1 MRKTRGNTDAGKA
14 LCFSQMRKTHNTV
27 CQLRGDCY
35 LLPVNGPTSLIVSG
49 SPSWSSVSWFLMY
62 SAIRLAF
69 FPAVSTEYPLLQN
82 SLLRYLYFHSPNCSY
97 SIVLLLPFWY
107 PMKLETDSF
116 GGISYSIWTWS
127 GHASASTI
135 FTPFHSRNCR
145 NTFPTASRFSP

>member
-1 MRKTRGNTDAGKA
+1 
-14 LCFSQMRKTHNTV
+14 MRKTHNMV

-69 FPAVSTEYPLLQN
+69 FPAVSKEYPLLQN

-97 SIVLLLPFWY
+97 SIVLLFPFKY
-107 PMKLETDSF
+107 PMKCDTEIF
-116 GGISYSIWTWS
+116 GGISTNRWMWF
-127 GHASASTI
+127 GHASASMI
-135 FTPFHSRNCR
+135 FTPFHSHNCR
-145 NTFPTASRFSP
+145 SLFPMAAFFSRQNTFLRYFGANMI